1 MLVILTPTQKRTTKN
16 LYPKPMNFPYKGV
29 LFDMDG
35 TLVHNAL
42 YHRQAWQEVALELL
56 KLVVTNEDY
65 ALKVDGGRNPE
76 IMARLTGQ
84 VPAPEAA
91 LEFHNAKE
99 GRYRDLARG
108 LLSELAGA
116 TAYLNWLEEHNIP
129 CTLVTSS
136 DPVNVEFVFEQIGL
150 GQRFVHRVMGT
161 DVQNGKP
168 HPEPYLRGAALL
180 GLEPEECLVH
190 EDAVNGIKSGLDAG
204 CTVCA
209 IASHSS
215 VESLLAAGAQFAVP
229 DFMVWLEQIQQGDLQ
244 KS

>member
-1 MLVILTPTQKRTTKN
+1 MLVILTPTQKRPTKN

-168 HPEPYLRGAALL
+168 HP
-180 GLEPEECLVH
+180 
-190 EDAVNGIKSGLDAG
+190 
-204 CTVCA
+204 
-209 IASHSS
+209 
-215 VESLLAAGAQFAVP
+215 
-229 DFMVWLEQIQQGDLQ
+229 
-244 KS
+244 